1 MTVRVEQ
8 LLIIILTKLVRL
20 FILALNLQIAFQ
32 NNNNNNSF
40 YEGTEETFSNYA
52 NSNIFQ
58 VITKYFSLLEA
69 NILLDSL

>member
-52 NSNIFQ
+52 NSNIVQ